1 MTLLGSVTVRKG
13 EAFMR
18 VILSG
23 KQIDITDAMRNS
35 IDTKLSRLDKYFNED
50 VTARVT
56 ASVFRNMHKIEVTI
70 PVGKTVMRAEA
81 ADTDMYNATD
91 IVIDKL
97 GRQVRKHKTKLM
109 DKGSETIRFENVE
122 SYIPQEDE
130 SDENA
135 KIVKRKRFGFRPMSE
150 EEAIL
155 QMELLGHN
163 FFVFTS
169 SETDMATVI
178 YKRRDGNYGIL
189 EPE

>member
-1 MTLLGSVTVRKG
+1 MQLKG

-23 KQIDITDAMRNS
+23 KQIDVTEAMRNS
-35 IDTKLSRLDKYFNED
+35 IDTKLSRLDKYFTEE
-50 VTARVT
+50 VTAKVT
-56 ASVFRNMHKIEVTI
+56 ASAFRNLHKIEVTL

-81 ADTDMYNATD
+81 VDTDLYNATD
-91 IVIDKL
+91 IVVDKL
-97 GRQVRKHKTKLM
+97 GRQIRKHKTKLM
-109 DKGSETIRFENVE
+109 DKGNDTIRFENIEAYVPRE
-122 SYIPQEDE
+122 EE
-130 SDENA
+130 KEEELHG

-169 SETDMATVI
+169 AETDAITVI
-178 YKRRDGNYGIL
+178 YKRKDGNYGIL

>member
-130 SDENA
+130 SVEIA
-135 KIVKRKRFGFRPMSE
+135 KIVIRNRFGFRPMSE

>member
-23 KQIDITDAMRNS
+23 KQIDITDAMRSS

-56 ASVFRNMHKIEVTI
+56 VSVFKNMHKIEVTL
-70 PVGKTVMRAEA
+70 PVGKSVMRAES

-91 IVIDKL
+91 VVIDKL
-97 GRQVRKHKTKLM
+97 GSQVRKHKTKLM
-109 DKGSETIRFENVE
+109 DKGTKTIRFENVE
-122 SYIPQEDE
+122 SYIPKD
-130 SDENA
+130 DENNGNG

-169 SETDMATVI
+169 SETDMVTVI
-178 YKRRDGNYGIL
+178 YTRKDGNYGIL